1 MQALLT
7 IQDLIPILRVSEP
20 TLRRWLSESRKGT
33 GNFPMPINGF
43 KRKLLF
49 HPDEIDRWMGCRQQS
64 TPVAKIESASQRA
77 KRHTAA
83 LDRLRQKGVNVPVK
97 QEDEA

>member
-7 IQDLIPILRVSEP
+7 LQDLLPLLKVSEP
-20 TLRRWLSESRKGT
+20 TIRRWLAETRKGT
-33 GNFPMPINGF
+33 GSFPMPINGF

-49 HPDEIDRWMGCRQQS
+49 HPDEIERWAGCRQQP
-64 TPVAKIESASQRA
+64 TPVFESASQRS

-83 LDRLRQKGVNVPVK
+83 MKALEKKGVCIK
-97 QEDEA
+97 QQEATR